1 MAKTTVVSWDTP
13 AIEEGRRFLELLS
26 EAGIRVQAALWQ
38 WSELSEEWQFLI
50 VTPSVEEL
58 GLKGTYRRLD
68 DILSTAEK
76 AKNRPA
82 VDLLN
87 VSLMTPEARFYK
99 SLRRELRNVHDRQV
113 SKRPVGDHVIEKGFI
128 YFVR

>member
-1 MAKTTVVSWDTP
+1 MAKTTVVGWDTP
-13 AIEEGRRFLELLS
+13 AIDEGRRFLELLS
-26 EAGIRVQAALWQ
+26 ESGIRVQAALWQ
-38 WSELSEEWQFLI
+38 WSEPSDEWQFLI

-58 GLKGTYRRLD
+58 GLKGTYRRLNE
-68 DILSTAEK
+68 ILSTAEK

-99 SLRRELRNVHDRQV
+99 SLRRELRSVHDRQM
-113 SKRPVGDHVIEKGFI
+113 SKRPVGDHIIEKGYI
-128 YFVR
+128 YFVE

>member
-1 MAKTTVVSWDTP
+1 MAKTTVVGWATP
-13 AIEEGRRFLELLS
+13 DIEEGRRFLELLG
-26 EAGIRVQAALWQ
+26 EAGIKVQAALWQ
-38 WSELSEEWQFLI
+38 WSELSSEWQFLL

-68 DILSTAEK
+68 KILSTAE
-76 AKNRPA
+76 NRPA

-87 VSLMTPEARFYK
+87 VSLMTPESRFYK
-99 SLRRELRNVHDRQV
+99 SLRRELRSIHDRRV

-128 YFVR
+128 YFVK